1 MENNKK
7 IINIDELEKIS
18 QMLFSKLKENIGN
31 EIEVNKD
38 FYWNISEEELYNP
51 YDEPSNMTLGQLS
64 DDIERIN
71 YVYKFS
77 DEIVNYDLKRLSTII
92 QVLSLE
98 VW

>member
-7 IINIDELEKIS
+7 IINIDELERIS